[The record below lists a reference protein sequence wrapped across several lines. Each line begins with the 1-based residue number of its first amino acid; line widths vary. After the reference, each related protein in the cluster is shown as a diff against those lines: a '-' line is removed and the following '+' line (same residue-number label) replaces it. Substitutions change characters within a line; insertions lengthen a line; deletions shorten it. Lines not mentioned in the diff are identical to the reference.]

1 MKMKCYISKGLLIMA
16 LSGSCVPLINA
27 NTVYANEGNTTD
39 ITFVRESISDSYLTG
54 YLDDNNEVQ
63 FYTHIGQE
71 RGVLATIVVFVGG
84 TVVGYLSASVIDGIV
99 IAATGK
105 SGGEWVA
112 TAIKSVL
119 GRRYTG
125 SVYLPVNGPYTCPGV
140 VIDHSGRCN

>member
-1 MKMKCYISKGLLIMA
+1 MKMKCYISKGLLITA

>member
-1 MKMKCYISKGLLIMA
+1 MKMKCYISKGLLITA

-140 VIDHSGRCN
+140 VIDNSGRCN